1 MKPGKREE
9 AQATRADR
17 LTRAALAVLAAV
29 VAVVS
34 LLFGLGPVVA
44 SGGVEAATINEGNK
58 L

>member
-17 LTRAALAVLAAV
+17 LTRAALAVLAAA

-34 LLFGLGPVVA
+34 LLFGLGPVAVR
-44 SGGVEAATINEGNK
+44 GGVEAATINEGNK